1 MSAWAPGTRKCNEE
15 NDSTPSL
22 SLKVPCRSEATSSG
36 EDRKSTRL
44 NSSHSQISYAVFC
57 LKKKNDRVSRKWQ
70 AYRRK
75 YHTSSKELAELA
87 KRVKTGLLV
96 LYHRANPGGSI
107 AVPNPEDVLLDEIRQ
122 LYKGTV
128 VTGHDLDVL

>member
-57 LKKKNDRVSRKWQ
+57 LKKKNNKITRATNPKTFTSIDMTPSVNLFHCSHPDTLPVLIICASTVLMRRADSVECTLLRV
-70 AYRRK
+70 
-75 YHTSSKELAELA
+75 
-87 KRVKTGLLV
+87 
-96 LYHRANPGGSI
+96 I
-107 AVPNPEDVLLDEIRQ
+107 
-122 LYKGTV
+122 
-128 VTGHDLDVL
+128 

>member
-57 LKKKNDRVSRKWQ
+57 LKKKNNRIAKAMGTLLASYGRLTCTSYGALKDVTCIRPVAGLFELSTRRLRVSILQ
-70 AYRRK
+70 C
-75 YHTSSKELAELA
+75 
-87 KRVKTGLLV
+87 
-96 LYHRANPGGSI
+96 GGSHW
-107 AVPNPEDVLLDEIRQ
+107 V
-122 LYKGTV
+122 
-128 VTGHDLDVL
+128 